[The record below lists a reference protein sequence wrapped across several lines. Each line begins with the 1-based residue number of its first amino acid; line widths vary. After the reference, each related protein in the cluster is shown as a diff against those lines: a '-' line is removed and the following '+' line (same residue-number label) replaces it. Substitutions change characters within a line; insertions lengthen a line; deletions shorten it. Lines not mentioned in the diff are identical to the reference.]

1 MLEYSVLTTLYKNDN
16 PEFLRQS
23 IESMLKQ
30 SILTND
36 YVIVADG
43 PLTPELDA
51 LIETYAEKYSF
62 FHLVRLK
69 KNGGLGV
76 ALRRGVE
83 ECKNELI
90 ARLDSDDISV
100 PNRCELQLKEF
111 DVDPK
116 LAIVGSDMY
125 EFDED
130 PSRIKDIKKMPVTT
144 EQIYQYGKRRN
155 PFNHSSVMY
164 KKSVI
169 QSVGSYSTRRRS
181 QDVELWSKIIFARH
195 KCKNIDKPLV
205 YFRTDGGNRVKRKK
219 KWSNVKSDLSV
230 YKENYRMGYA
240 SIFDYTYICIYQL
253 VFFLLPEK
261 IAGYLYTK
269 MFRKKV

>member
-76 ALRRGVE
+76 ALRRGV
-83 ECKNELI
+83 KN
-90 ARLDSDDISV
+90 ARMS
-100 PNRCELQLKEF
+100 
-111 DVDPK
+111 
-116 LAIVGSDMY
+116 
-125 EFDED
+125 
-130 PSRIKDIKKMPVTT
+130 
-144 EQIYQYGKRRN
+144 
-155 PFNHSSVMY
+155 
-164 KKSVI
+164 
-169 QSVGSYSTRRRS
+169 
-181 QDVELWSKIIFARH
+181 
-195 KCKNIDKPLV
+195 
-205 YFRTDGGNRVKRKK
+205 
-219 KWSNVKSDLSV
+219 
-230 YKENYRMGYA
+230 
-240 SIFDYTYICIYQL
+240 
-253 VFFLLPEK
+253 
-261 IAGYLYTK
+261 
-269 MFRKKV
+269 